1 MIIPVLDIKNEKA
14 VSGKSGKRETYK
26 PLKTIYHNSSS
37 PIKIANALKIA
48 GASRIYIADLD
59 SIEGIGS
66 NFNIIKQIN
75 EHHIPVMLDCGVEN
89 LDDVA
94 NALKIADKV
103 IVATET
109 IKNIEELSRIFNSF
123 SKDRLIISIDI
134 KNGKLF
140 SKHLNIDLEKLT
152 TIIKNLN
159 PKEIIV
165 LDISRIGLE
174 KGVDKGLIKK
184 FRGIEESLIIGGG
197 IRYNDII
204 QLEKCGIK
212 KFLVGSTLHNG
223 NLKLNK

>member
-26 PLKTIYHNSSS
+26 PLKTIFHKSSS

-66 NFNIIKQIN
+66 NFNIIQQIN
-75 EHHIPVMLDCGVEN
+75 EQHIPVMLDCGVEN

-103 IVATET
+103 IVASET
-109 IKNIEELSRIFNSF
+109 IKNIEELGRIFNTF
-123 SKDRLIISIDI
+123 SKARLIISIDI
-134 KNGKLF
+134 KNGKLY
-140 SKHLNIDLEKLT
+140 N
-152 TIIKNLN
+152 KNLN
-159 PKEIIV
+159 LDLKQLIAKIKDLKPKEIII
-165 LDISRIGLE
+165 LDISKVGLE
-174 KGVDKGLIKK
+174 NGVDMNLIKK
-184 FRGIEESLIIGGG
+184 FSGMEESLIIGGG
-197 IRYNDII
+197 IRTDDII
-204 QLEKCGIK
+204 QLEKLGIK

-223 NLKLNK
+223 SLKLN